1 MLNLSSKTQ
10 AVIIYHS
17 LVLCLDVYHKTTKLN
32 YSNTQIANEYNLNE
46 KMVVLIVMSMIE
58 LNNNFLK
65 YQ

>member
-10 AVIIYHS
+10 AVIIYHNI
-17 LVLCLDVYHKTTKLN
+17 VLCLEIYHKTTKLN
-32 YSNTQIANEYNLNE
+32 YSTMQIANEYNLSK